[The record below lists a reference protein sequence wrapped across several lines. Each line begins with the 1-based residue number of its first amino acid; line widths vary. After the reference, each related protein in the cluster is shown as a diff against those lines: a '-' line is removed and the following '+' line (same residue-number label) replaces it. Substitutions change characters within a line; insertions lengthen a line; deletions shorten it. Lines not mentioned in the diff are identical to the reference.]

1 MNIVENLMIISK
13 IDYYAIFPYNESIAL
28 HEMKKICFTL
38 RSTMKI
44 KYRVNFPLPS
54 FFYKPKYVY
63 KLSK

>member
-44 KYRVNFPLPS
+44 KYRVNR
-54 FFYKPKYVY
+54 YIE
-63 KLSK
+63 